1 MWHRIIYCLVL
12 GLLIASLSD
21 GNVSAADKSGI
32 TRCTPTVED
41 EMGPFYRP
49 GAPLRSVLGTG
60 YLLTGTVRSSTDCTP
75 LGTALVEFWMTG
87 PDGRYS
93 DAYRA
98 AVITGKEGRYR
109 LETDYPGFYANR
121 PVHIHIRAQAEG
133 FRSVTT
139 QHYPEKGAGAAT
151 FDLILPPLVEP

>member
-1 MWHRIIYCLVL
+1 MGLMKPIIL
-12 GLLIASLSD
+12 GLLLVSLT
-21 GNVSAADKSGI
+21 VSSSQAAGDSSPLQCK
-32 TRCTPTVED
+32 PTEED

-60 YLLTGTVRSSTDCTP
+60 YVLTGTVRSALDCSP
-75 LGTALVEFWMTG
+75 LGAALIEFWMTG

-98 AVITGKEGRYR
+98 AVITGVEGKYR

-121 PVHIHIRAQAEG
+121 PAHIHIRVSAEG
-133 FRSVTT
+133 FHSLTT
-139 QHYPEKGAGAAT
+139 QHYLEKGAQQAG
-151 FDLILPPLVEP
+151 FDLVLLPLP